1 MQNSLTVTGARAATI
16 AIPPASGQAH
26 AGLPV
31 SMDCAKSPALSRRAP
46 VCCRW

>member
-1 MQNSLTVTGARAATI
+1 MQNSLIATSARATTI
-16 AIPPASGQAH
+16 AIPPASGQVH

-31 SMDCAKSPALSRRAP
+31 SMDCARSLALSRRAP